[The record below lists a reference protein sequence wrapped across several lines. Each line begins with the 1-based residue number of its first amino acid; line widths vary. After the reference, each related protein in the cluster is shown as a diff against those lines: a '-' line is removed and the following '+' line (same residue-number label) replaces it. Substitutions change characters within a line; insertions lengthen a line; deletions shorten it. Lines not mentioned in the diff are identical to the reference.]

1 MGGCIPWGQEPAFD
15 HPQICGIAWGCPCC
29 PGCPGPYLFTECPLS
44 PLCLFQRLVAVLKM
58 AAASVK
64 KESKLP
70 AVALDLLR
78 LALQENKFPRF
89 WKEVVEQGLLKKQFW
104 PARCVRCLSAP
115 RSLFSVKEGWTWGPE
130 IHPGA
135 LRALT
140 RLCHAPP

>member
-1 MGGCIPWGQEPAFD
+1 MGTFPGAKHLHLAIHGFVVWPGGVPAAQGALA
-15 HPQICGIAWGCPCC
+15 HVCSVSAR
-29 PGCPGPYLFTECPLS
+29 PLS
-44 PLCLFQRLVAVLKM
+44 PLCLLQRLVAVLKM

-104 PARCVRCLSAP
+104 PARCVRCSSAP
-115 RSLFSVKEGWTWGPE
+115 RSLFSVKQRWTWGPE
-130 IHPGA
+130 VHPGT
-135 LRALT
+135 LGL
-140 RLCHAPP
+140 